1 VYADPIKY
9 EILKILPE
17 RKRGIYR
24 KMTQELKYTK
34 CEFKKNGKSVLRGVV
49 NVSLGWNLIEEVPK
63 SIDSTTLSVV
73 DPKSSLIITKKIYRE
88 FEDSILPSTPTEV
101 LITSDVDKKITL
113 HGILVKKNMDFATVI
128 IYEPAVA
135 TEGSERKVTV
145 KEIAPPY
152 EITYLEYDNVE
163 TVDNNVAQG
172 NRKCIPFKPR
182 ISLYFESNSSP
193 SPVALS
199 SMTSGVVAK
208 GMVSSYS
215 SQVELA
221 MSATGFN
228 WGAAYR
234 MYLDFQRNIISVFES
249 DLWCENK
256 TDLNLKNVEAS
267 FLSRS
272 DEGYII
278 PRSLSA
284 QSLVRSAK
292 SSATSTGSVIYTLK
306 DRIDV
311 AARSITSQNFF
322 RISSIHMLTNLM
334 LDVAENPSHPNTL
347 ISFICPLELENGIPS
362 GDVEIWEDGKV
373 ISNSYIDTTP
383 PKDTVILDLGQ
394 NTFVKVKI
402 DHATEP
408 IRVIN
413 PKDSKTA
420 MSFRSLSDSIEQMST
435 RHIVSVTIK
444 NLWDK
449 SVTVIPYHPVSK
461 QVNDVQ
467 SNYNVSYT
475 GDINTNLRL
484 EFTLPLIYPGQEI
497 KLAYSFTE

>member
-1 VYADPIKY
+1 
-9 EILKILPE
+9 
-17 RKRGIYR
+17 
-24 KMTQELKYTK
+24 MTQELKYTK

-101 LITSDVDKKITL
+101 LITSDVDNKKTM

-128 IYEPAVA
+128 VYEPDVA

-152 EITYLEYDNVE
+152 EITYLECGNVE
-163 TVDNNVAQG
+163 NVTGQG

-199 SMTSGVVAK
+199 SMTSAFSSNPSGVVAK
-208 GMVSSYS
+208 GMVSSYL

-228 WGAAYR
+228 WGATYR
-234 MYLDFQRNIISVFES
+234 MYLDFQRNTISVFES

-256 TDLNLKNVEAS
+256 TDLNLKDVEAS

-311 AARSITSQNFF
+311 AARSITSQSFF

-334 LDVAENPSHPNTL
+334 LNVAENPSHPNTI

-383 PKDTVILDLGQ
+383 PKDTIILDLGQ
-394 NTFVKVKI
+394 NTFVKVRI
-402 DHATEP
+402 DHSTNP
-408 IRVIN
+408 IRAIQ
-413 PKDSKTA
+413 SKGQPE
-420 MSFRSLSDSIEQMST
+420 SIEQMAT
-435 RHIVSVTIK
+435 RHMIRVNIK
-444 NLWDK
+444 NMWDK
-449 SVTVIPYHPVSK
+449 PVTVIPYHPVSR
-461 QVNDVQ
+461 QVDQVQ
-467 SNYNVSYT
+467 STHNVSYT

-484 EFTLPLIYPGQEI
+484 EFAIPVIYPGQEV
-497 KLAYSFTE
+497 KLEYSFTE